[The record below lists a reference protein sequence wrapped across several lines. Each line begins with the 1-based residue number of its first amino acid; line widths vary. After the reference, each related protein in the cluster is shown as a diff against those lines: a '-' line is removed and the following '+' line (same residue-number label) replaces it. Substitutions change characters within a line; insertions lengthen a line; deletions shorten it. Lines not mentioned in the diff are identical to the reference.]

1 MKKNILITGAAGFL
15 GSHLCDFFLNK
26 SFSVTGIDNLSTG
39 NIENLTHLKNNNDF
53 QFHEI
58 DITED
63 FVLNKKFDYI
73 LHFASPASPIDYL
86 NMPIETLKV
95 GSVGTEKIL
104 NIAQKYNARILLAS
118 TSEVYGD
125 PLVHP
130 QKEDYYGNVNPVG
143 PRGVYDEAK
152 RYLEALSNAY
162 KNFYGLE
169 VRIARI
175 FNTYGPRMRINDG
188 RAIPSFLNQLIKNE
202 PFTVFGDGKQTRSF
216 CYIDD
221 TILGI
226 YKLLF
231 SEYDSPVNIGNPSEI
246 TLLELIAYIK
256 QLKNHNGKIIFS
268 ELPKNDPLRRKPD
281 IYLAKKILN
290 WKPRIDLN
298 QGLKMTFDYYLNN
311 KFKK

>member
-175 FNTYGPRMRINDG
+175 FNTFGPRMRINDG

-281 IYLAKKILN
+281 INLAKKILN
-290 WKPRIDLN
+290 WKPKIDLN